1 MNPSTEFNVEL
12 IKRYDGVGPR
22 YTSYPTAPQFSPQ
35 FDGKAF
41 INAIKDS
48 NQDPIPRALSLY
60 AHIPFCFSPCFYCGC
75 NRIITRDEAKKQA
88 YLEHLLKEIEL
99 IAPYFDSDREVVQL
113 HLGGGTPNALNTGQ
127 LAQLIRKFSESFR
140 FAPENEREFSIEI
153 DPRTVSTADIA
164 ALRAM
169 GFNRVSLGI
178 QDFDADVQQAINR
191 HQDVGKITDIF
202 EACRSNGFHSINFDL
217 IYGLPMQ
224 NLEGFRKTLETV
236 SRLRPDRIALYSYA
250 HMPEL
255 FKAQNRI
262 NVLTLPNP
270 ALKLELFQT
279 AVEFLIGH
287 GYAYIG
293 MDHFALPD
301 DELSIAQRNG
311 DLHRN
316 FMGYT
321 TRKQTDLVGFGLSS
335 ISQIADSFSQNAKDL
350 ATWTQR
356 IESAMP
362 ATVRGMDTTR
372 DDRIRAEVIQQ
383 IMCQGQVRFEDIEQ
397 RFELDFADYFRDELG
412 RFAELIQDGLLA
424 MDAERLLVL
433 PAGRLLLRVIASRFD
448 AYLNKSQMQAIAL
461 PKAL

>member
-1 MNPSTEFNVEL
+1 MNPRTEFNVEL
-12 IKRYDGVGPR
+12 VKRYDGVGPR

-113 HLGGGTPNALNTGQ
+113 HLGGGTPNSLNTGQ
-127 LAQLIRKFSESFR
+127 LEQLVRKFSESFR

-153 DPRTVSTADIA
+153 DPRTVSTGDVA

-191 HQDVGKITDIF
+191 HQDIEKITDIF
-202 EACRSNGFHSINFDL
+202 EACTSNGFHSINFDL

-301 DELSIAQRNG
+301 DELSVAQRNG

-356 IESAMP
+356 IESATP
-362 ATVRGMDTTR
+362 ATVRGMNTTC

-383 IMCQGQVRFEDIEQ
+383 IMCQGQVRFKDIEH

-412 RFAELIQDGLLA
+412 RFAELIQDGLVAL
-424 MDAERLLVL
+424 DAERLLVL
-433 PAGRLLLRVIASRFD
+433 PSGRLLLRVIASRFD
-448 AYLNKSQMQAIAL
+448 AYLSKSQTRAIAL